1 MQPSTKW
8 VSDPQHSE
16 LGFKIKHLMISSV
29 TGKFKKFE
37 VRTETREIDFENSR
51 INLTAQA
58 ASISTNNKKRDQH
71 LLGSD
76 FFDTAQFSTLEFQS
90 SQLERKGKHS
100 FILYG
105 TLKMKGVSNKIK
117 LLMKQSE
124 IIKDPWGNERVGF
137 TVEGEIN
144 RKDWGLDYNAA
155 LETGGFVLGDKVA
168 VHGDIQLVKQPQEV

>member
-1 MQPSTKW
+1 MYISLRYYSKLKLYFVMQPSTKW

-76 FFDTAQFSTLEFQS
+76 FFDTAQFS
-90 SQLERKGKHS
+90 
-100 FILYG
+100 
-105 TLKMKGVSNKIK
+105 
-117 LLMKQSE
+117 
-124 IIKDPWGNERVGF
+124 
-137 TVEGEIN
+137 
-144 RKDWGLDYNAA
+144 
-155 LETGGFVLGDKVA
+155 
-168 VHGDIQLVKQPQEV
+168 